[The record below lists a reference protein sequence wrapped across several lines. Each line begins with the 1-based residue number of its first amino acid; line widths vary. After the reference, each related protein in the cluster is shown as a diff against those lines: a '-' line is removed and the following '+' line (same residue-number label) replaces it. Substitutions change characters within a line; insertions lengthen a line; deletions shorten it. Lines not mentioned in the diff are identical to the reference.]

1 MTKTKKNLTNKA
13 NKALKRVNELL
24 LKGINEDLDKLKS
37 LELNF
42 PSTQII
48 EAIQVLEKRKKAINS
63 VLFAEK
69 LIKNMSKEL
78 KKLHK

>member
-1 MTKTKKNLTNKA
+1 MSVRKRIFKSKKK
-13 NKALKRVNELL
+13 L
-24 LKGINEDLDKLKS
+24 LKDINGDLDKLKS

>member
-1 MTKTKKNLTNKA
+1 MSVRKRIFKSKKK
-13 NKALKRVNELL
+13 L
-24 LKGINEDLDKLKS
+24 LKDINGDLDKLKS

-69 LIKNMSKEL
+69 LITNVSKEL